1 MATTLEI
8 HPSIGIARVGN
19 SQHHFV
25 GPEPA
30 TSPPTQYRDAAGG
43 LLRQA
48 ARFRVFECDRDE
60 AGVLIGSREVGSDAG
75 TIEWTVHLANTK
87 AAGPKFLPAD
97 GDAGRELRNASRP
110 RKDVTIDPGPRTV
123 DHPNPFASFDTGAFQ
138 QRPVPLG
145 EIHTDGTGQLL
156 VLGGFGVAGS
166 VPEGRTIKNF
176 ADNDNWFDDVSDGP
190 VRAVVTTAEGSTRAA
205 KPSWVIVAPPDFAPP
220 ITNFVTLYDVARDV
234 AVRRGW
240 LTVPERPSFTR
251 DIYPILSRPFGYAW
265 VSARAALAHRSGQW
279 SPSSAMWAALANPAG
294 SVTMRRRLVDRLRD
308 PAARPPSTVDNMPRL
323 HDQSGQDGQV
333 LPPTATQYALLE
345 RWMAGSFVN
354 DWQNG
359 QAPIETAAEA
369 LDRFALQACS
379 GGAFFPG
386 IEAGRVMTRTDVY
399 SEPYRLDADAL
410 SPGQITQG
418 NALPWQADFLL
429 CRDDSEDPQ
438 HGESELAWWPAQRPD
453 KVFVDIA
460 SAQTGKN
467 PQPWA
472 RGIPREL
479 DEGARQLV
487 EHWAELGVVAER
499 AGTDGRPV
507 YVETERLLKSVEE

>member
-1 MATTLEI
+1 MATTFEI

-190 VRAVVTTAEGSTRAA
+190 VRAVVTTAEGST
-205 KPSWVIVAPPDFAPP
+205 
-220 ITNFVTLYDVARDV
+220 
-234 AVRRGW
+234 VRR
-240 LTVPERPSFTR
+240 
-251 DIYPILSRPFGYAW
+251 SR
-265 VSARAALAHRSGQW
+265 
-279 SPSSAMWAALANPAG
+279 
-294 SVTMRRRLVDRLRD
+294 
-308 PAARPPSTVDNMPRL
+308 
-323 HDQSGQDGQV
+323 
-333 LPPTATQYALLE
+333 
-345 RWMAGSFVN
+345 
-354 DWQNG
+354 
-359 QAPIETAAEA
+359 
-369 LDRFALQACS
+369 
-379 GGAFFPG
+379 
-386 IEAGRVMTRTDVY
+386 
-399 SEPYRLDADAL
+399 
-410 SPGQITQG
+410 
-418 NALPWQADFLL
+418 
-429 CRDDSEDPQ
+429 
-438 HGESELAWWPAQRPD
+438 
-453 KVFVDIA
+453 
-460 SAQTGKN
+460 
-467 PQPWA
+467 
-472 RGIPREL
+472 RG
-479 DEGARQLV
+479 
-487 EHWAELGVVAER
+487 
-499 AGTDGRPV
+499 
-507 YVETERLLKSVEE
+507 